1 MPDDFETRARGA
13 TDLNN
18 LARDIPAQDQRVRE
32 PRQQRGAQDLDGAV
46 DNVDRDGAVADDDLV
61 LPRRSVWCGFHL
73 ERGGFFCSQPGCGV
87 GWHLFRFYFDFES
100 G

>member
-46 DNVDRDGAVADDDLV
+46 ADDDLV

-87 GWHLFRFYFDFES
+87 GWHFIPILF
-100 G
+100 